1 MQHEDYREVVRNLEA
16 VLRICDVSNRGG
28 RFITGLEEKHAM
40 GILQTL
46 TEGLE
51 NGNEHME
58 DILPATELMLIQL
71 TANPKSRLVQQCSE
85 LKNHF
90 FDSPDQTEELSKQVV
105 ETIDWITSHI
115 TPELS
120 REKSTACVHHL
131 DAFLNQSD
139 WNLDQ
144 LKKDLEQIIVPP
156 ASSWV
161 KG

>member
-1 MQHEDYREVVRNLEA
+1 MQHEKYRDVVRNLEA
-16 VLRICDVSNRGG
+16 ILRICDVSNRGG

-40 GILQTL
+40 GILHTL

-58 DILPATELMLIQL
+58 DILPATELMLMQL
-71 TANPKSRLVQQCSE
+71 NANPKSRLVHQCSE

-90 FDSPDQTEELSKQVV
+90 FDSSKQNEELSKHVIK
-105 ETIDWITSHI
+105 TIDWITSHI
-115 TPELS
+115 TPDLS
-120 REKSTACVHHL
+120 REKSTACVHRFNTFL
-131 DAFLNQSD
+131 DQSD

-144 LKKDLEQIIVPP
+144 LKEDLKQIIIPP
-156 ASSWV
+156 SASWV